1 MITKKYRI
9 GIITALLFCSAVI
22 FFATRTHPPRD
33 RVFLQAV
40 PVKTPFGWGY
50 NIMADDKIY
59 IHQDYMPAV
68 PGKQGFKSS
77 EDALLVGRRVIQK
90 ITRNE
95 LPAITEK
102 DLQELG
108 VLKK

>member
-1 MITKKYRI
+1 MTTKRYQI
-9 GIITALLFCSAVI
+9 IIITALLACSAVI
-22 FFATRTHPPRD
+22 FFVRRGHAD
-33 RVFLQAV
+33 KVFLKAV
-40 PVKTPFGWGY
+40 PVKTSFGWGY

-77 EDALLVGRRVIQK
+77 ADALLVGKRVIQK

-95 LPAITEK
+95 IPAITEK
-102 DLQELG
+102 DLAELG
-108 VLKK
+108 ILKK

>member
-1 MITKKYRI
+1 MTTKKYRI

-22 FFATRTHPPRD
+22 FFVTRTHPPD

-40 PVKTPFGWGY
+40 PVKTPYGWGY

-59 IHQDYMPAV
+59 IRQDYMPAV

-77 EDALLVGRRVIQK
+77 ADALLVGNRVIQK
-90 ITRNE
+90 ISRNE

-102 DLQELG
+102 DLEELG

>member
-1 MITKKYRI
+1 MTTKKYLI
-9 GIITALLFCSAVI
+9 LIITALLAGSAVFFFVRRDHPSDKI
-22 FFATRTHPPRD
+22 FLEAI
-33 RVFLQAV
+33 
-40 PVKTPFGWGY
+40 PVKTAYGWGY

-59 IHQDYMPAV
+59 IRQDYIPAV

-77 EDALLVGRRVIQK
+77 RDALLVGNRVIQK

-102 DLQELG
+102 DLEELG